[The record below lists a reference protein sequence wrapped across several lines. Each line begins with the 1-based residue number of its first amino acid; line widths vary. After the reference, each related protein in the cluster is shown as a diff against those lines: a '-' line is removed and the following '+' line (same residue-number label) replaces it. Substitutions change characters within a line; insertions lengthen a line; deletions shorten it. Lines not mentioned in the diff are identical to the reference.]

1 MNTINHHLTDQLL
14 MAYAAGNLPEAFNLI
29 VATHVTMCDE
39 CRARLESFEAVGGAL
54 IASDDC
60 AEMAPDALGDV
71 LSRICEMPSPEIR
84 VSGDSRAGDKLVPA
98 PLTDYVGREL
108 DRVKWRSLGG
118 GVRQAV
124 LDTGGAATA
133 RLLHIP
139 AGKELPEHG
148 HKGLEATLV
157 LQGAFSDAD
166 GRFARGDIEIAGE
179 ELDHTPVAEHG
190 EDCICLAVT
199 DAPLKFSGWIPRM
212 AQPFIGI

>member
-108 DRVKWRSLGG
+108 DRVKWRALGG

-139 AGKELPEHG
+139 AGKELPEPAVGIAESALKHQSR
-148 HKGLEATLV
+148 LEPLV
-157 LQGAFSDAD
+157 AVFWKLQGAFSDAD
-166 GRFARGDIEIAGE
+166 GRFA
-179 ELDHTPVAEHG
+179 
-190 EDCICLAVT
+190 
-199 DAPLKFSGWIPRM
+199 
-212 AQPFIGI
+212 